1 MSLFLTNYS
10 FFQES
15 MIVGNTFSNLL
26 QVIAVEGQ
34 VGQIVEKNFPS
45 PLYHKI
51 IAKDL
56 DILDIEIKSLNGRE
70 VPFEFGEVIL
80 SLQFK
85 KTLVF

>member
-1 MSLFLTNYS
+1 
-10 FFQES
+10 